1 MGKVFSMQNTM
12 NKKRAHQRLHELFS
26 GIEPLVVNP
35 AGNKS
40 EIRHEPENL
49 PSPIADLEKPVLEYE
64 NSAVDVEANLSVNPL
79 VNNQQHSDG
88 LILYEQGQIGVAY
101 SNDKLE
107 NRHDPTSSLLPNLP
121 NVITSPLKVGGQA
134 IGDMQIESQPDM
146 QWTADEL
153 SVTHWQAMG
162 IGTAA
167 GIIITGLVFAFTFQ
181 MDLFDNLGRLA
192 LIVGE
197 ILFGI
202 IGALVSKSSGKTGRA
217 MWIASIVWAL
227 VPVVAALIFILLLA
241 LIMLTNFSGV

>member
-1 MGKVFSMQNTM
+1 M
-12 NKKRAHQRLHELFS
+12 NKKRAHQRLNELFS

-35 AGNKS
+35 AGNTS
-40 EIRHEPENL
+40 EVRHEPENL
-49 PSPIADLEKPVLEYE
+49 SSPIADLEKPVLEYE
-64 NSAVDVEANLSVNPL
+64 NSAVDVEANPFANPL

-88 LILYEQGQIGVAY
+88 LVMYEQGQIGVTY
-101 SNDKLE
+101 STDKLE
-107 NRHDPTSSLLPNLP
+107 NLHDPTSSLLPNLP
-121 NVITSPLKVGGQA
+121 NVITSPLKVGGQT

-146 QWTADEL
+146 QLTADEL

-167 GIIITGLVFAFTFQ
+167 GIIVTGLVLVFTFK

-192 LIVGE
+192 FAGGE

-202 IGALVSKSSGKTGRA
+202 IGALVSKSSRKTGRA
-217 MWIASIVWAL
+217 MWITSIVWAL
-227 VPVVAALIFILLLA
+227 VPVLAALIFILLLA